1 MPADRRPEVS
11 QEPRPP
17 PRCAKRPDATEGT
30 TLLDSTAAS
39 RAIPAPA
46 QPAIASG
53 GHVDDSTPIR
63 VLIVDDHSVVR
74 MGLRVFF
81 DLQDDIEVVGEAA
94 DGSEG
99 VAMARRLEPDVV
111 LMDLLMPNMDGV
123 TAIGRI
129 KAERPET
136 EIVTMTSFIEE
147 EKVTA
152 ALEAGAS
159 GYVLKDAEAEEVA
172 TAVRAAFAG
181 EVHLDPA
188 VARLLAQR
196 MRAKKAGEDEP
207 VEPLTEREKDVLRL
221 LGQGMSN
228 KEIGSALF
236 ITERTARTYV
246 SNILGKLGLAS
257 RTQAALWAVEHK
269 LAEPVRD

>member
-1 MPADRRPEVS
+1 MTPMADARLAGRADGAPSLRP
-11 QEPRPP
+11 R
-17 PRCAKRPDATEGT
+17 EGAVN
-30 TLLDSTAAS
+30 DTA
-39 RAIPAPA
+39 
-46 QPAIASG
+46 
-53 GHVDDSTPIR
+53 PIR
-63 VLIVDDHSVVR
+63 VLLVDDHAVVR
-74 MGLRVFF
+74 MGLKVFF
-81 DLQDDIEVVGEAA
+81 DLQDDIEVVGEAS

-99 VAMARRLEPDVV
+99 LAIARRLKPDVI
-111 LMDLLMPNMDGV
+111 LMDLLMPNMDGL

-129 KAERPET
+129 KGEMPET
-136 EIVTMTSFIEE
+136 EIIAVTSFIEE

-159 GYVLKDAEAEEVA
+159 GYLLKDAEAEEVA
-172 TAVRAAFAG
+172 AAVRAAYAG

-196 MRAKKAGEDEP
+196 MRTRKNEPDP
-207 VEPLTEREKDVLRL
+207 VEPLTDREKDVLRL

-228 KEIGSALF
+228 KDIGATLF

-269 LAEPVRD
+269 LAEPAG